1 MAVIKPNIPY
11 WGTVDAILRSRLILE
26 AETLRANVVEL
37 LTGIKK
43 THTLP
48 NINVSLVPQAYACEI
63 VPSGDVL
70 IDQREIEV
78 CDIKWVFEAC
88 KADFDYN
95 YTNGIAPAFT
105 QLDGIYNMG
114 PNQFMVDRI
123 LDLMMQQNSLFL
135 DFLIWTGNTALI
147 NPVPFNFDLQLCR
160 GLLWH
165 IINEGGFIPVPLKSS
180 VLTNPTTIITEL
192 NKMYSALP
200 AAMYQLIRRPRSGK
214 ELILYT
220 STGTLRALE
229 QFLSTQSTETT
240 IADIEQREGVM
251 YFRGI
256 RIFATD
262 AIPANYAIITYS
274 SNLFVGT
281 DLMSDFDEIRFL
293 DRSEHDLRSDKIQIS
308 AKYRIGTAV
317 NFMNELVYYFPA

>member
-1 MAVIKPNIPY
+1 MVPN
-11 WGTVDAILRSRLILE
+11 GDFLMNQRQ
-26 AETLRANVVEL
+26 
-37 LTGIKK
+37 
-43 THTLP
+43 
-48 NINVSLVPQAYACEI
+48 IN
-63 VPSGDVL
+63 
-70 IDQREIEV
+70 V

-95 YTNGIAPAFT
+95 YSNGVAPAFT

-114 PNQFMVDRI
+114 PNEFLKDAYM
-123 LDLMMQQNSLFL
+123 DLMFQQNSLFL
-135 DFLIWTGNTALI
+135 DFLIWTGNTNLI
-147 NPVPFNFDLQLCR
+147 NPVPFGFNLQLCQ

-180 VLTNPTTIITEL
+180 VLTNPLTIITEL
-192 NKMYSALP
+192 NKMYGALP
-200 AAMYQLIRRPRSGK
+200 AAMYQLIRRPRAGK

-220 STGTLRALE
+220 STATLRALE
-229 QFLSTQSTETT
+229 QFLSTQSTDTT
-240 IADIEQREGVM
+240 IADIEQREGLM

-262 AIPANYAIITYS
+262 AIPPNYALITYS

-281 DLMSDFDEIRFL
+281 DLMSDFDEIKFL
-293 DRSEHDLRSDKIQIS
+293 DRSEHDLRSDKIQVS

-317 NFMNELVYYFPA
+317 NFINEVVYYFPA